1 MDRFYFDSYYC
12 QQASN
17 HKNEQLG
24 IVDRVE
30 LECEGVRKMNRTFW
44 NLLLV
49 SPAILGLSVVSTAA
63 RAAESPATAEANQ
76 LASAK
81 QSESKI
87 AELVAEP
94 VAEPI
99 AAAPAAPEKLA
110 LNSIAPAA
118 QTPIAN
124 SPDAEKQPEK
134 LAKIE
139 PETSATA
146 LQTADS
152 DIKSVA
158 PIAIAPAST
167 AAATEPLAAA
177 NTTEPSP
184 QASDLAV
191 QSSQTQT
198 AAKIQVPAVASTPA
212 TKVEIAQ
219 TVPGGMGGSIVPAA
233 PQALPAEPSGAMSQ
247 VTSVSQLSDVR
258 PTDWAFQALQSLV
271 ERYGCIAGYP
281 DGTYR
286 GNRALTRYEFAAGM
300 NACLDQVTKLIS
312 SSTGT
317 FVTKDDL
324 AILQRLQE
332 EFAAELATLRGRV
345 DGLEARTA
353 ELEANQFSTTTKLA
367 GEVIF
372 AASDTFGDGIGLHDD
387 KTVTNLG
394 YRVRLNLNTS
404 FTGRDL
410 LRTRLQAL
418 NIANYSAATATG
430 TNMARLAFD
439 GNDNSNFTLDELYYR
454 FPIGGATVFVG
465 PKGLDLDDIA
475 DTVTPFNST
484 GTGSIS
490 RFGVR
495 NPAVFRGAQGAGA
508 SLTYNFG
515 NIRATAGYLA
525 GDSDAPNP
533 ANGRGVA
540 DGSFSA
546 LGQIGFFSKPF
557 DLGLTYTRKYN
568 RAGDVGIMGGTGS
581 ALANR
586 PFGQSATGADNFGV
600 QVNFK
605 PSSRFQIGG
614 WYGYT
619 KAEQL
624 RRSSNEATIQNGA
637 ITLALSDFGRQGNL
651 LGFVF
656 GVPPKVT
663 ESDVARNRNTSYH
676 LEGFYRFQVNDFIS
690 VTPGVYVILN
700 PEHNNKNDDIWVGLL
715 RTVFSF

>member
-1 MDRFYFDSYYC
+1 
-12 QQASN
+12 
-17 HKNEQLG
+17 
-24 IVDRVE
+24 
-30 LECEGVRKMNRTFW
+30 MNRTFW

-49 SPAILGLSVVSTAA
+49 SPAILGLSSVVSAA
-63 RAAESPATAEANQ
+63 AIAAEAPATAEANQ
-76 LASAK
+76 LNTAQS
-81 QSESKI
+81 SESKI
-87 AELVAEP
+87 AEIVGEIVAEP
-94 VAEPI
+94 V

-110 LNSIAPAA
+110 LNSSVEAA
-118 QTPIAN
+118 QTPVVNEA
-124 SPDAEKQPEK
+124 DAEK
-134 LAKIE
+134 LASIE
-139 PETSATA
+139 PETSEAA
-146 LQTADS
+146 LQTTPQTTGS
-152 DIKSVA
+152 DIELAA
-158 PIAIAPAST
+158 PSAPTSA
-167 AAATEPLAAA
+167 AAATEPLAAGTA
-177 NTTEPSP
+177 ESSP

-191 QSSQTQT
+191 QISPTDT
-198 AAKIQVPAVASTPA
+198 AGKIEVPAVASTPATTPA

-219 TVPGGMGGSIVPAA
+219 TVPAGMGGPIVPVA
-233 PQALPAEPSGAMSQ
+233 PQALPAQPSGTMSQ
-247 VTSVSQLSDVR
+247 VTSVTQLSDVR

-271 ERYGCIAGYP
+271 ERYSCIVGYP

-286 GNRALTRYEFAAGM
+286 GNRALTRYEFAAGV
-300 NACLDQVTKLIS
+300 NACLDQITQLIG
-312 SSTGT
+312 STGNL
-317 FVTKDDL
+317 VTKDDL

-367 GEVIF
+367 GEAIF
-372 AASDTFGDGIGLHDD
+372 AVSDTFVGDGIRLEDD
-387 KTVTNLG
+387 RTVTNLG
-394 YRVRLNLNTS
+394 YRVRLNFNTS

-418 NIANYSAATATG
+418 NVANYSAATATG

-439 GNDNSNFTLDELYYR
+439 GNDNSNFTLDEVYYR
-454 FPIGGATVFVG
+454 FPVGPATVFVG
-465 PKGLDLDDIA
+465 PKGLDLDEIA
-475 DTVTPFNST
+475 DQASTFGNST
-484 GTGSIS
+484 SNGSLS

-495 NPAVFRGAQGAGA
+495 NPAVFRGPQGAGA
-508 SLTYNFG
+508 SVSFNLG
-515 NIRATAGYLA
+515 SLRATAGYLA

-533 ANGRGVA
+533 ADGRGVF

-546 LGQIGFFSKPF
+546 LGQIGFFSRPF

-568 RAGDVGIMGGTGS
+568 RAGDVNLMGGVGS
-581 ALANR
+581 TLANR
-586 PFGQSATGADNFGV
+586 PFDQSPTASDNFGV

-624 RRSSNEATIQNGA
+624 RGGNNDATIQNGA
-637 ITLALSDFGRQGNL
+637 ITVALGDFARQGNV

-676 LEGFYRFQVNDFIS
+676 LEGFYRFQVNDFVS
-690 VTPGVYVILN
+690 VTPGVFVILN
-700 PEHNNKNDDIWVGLL
+700 PEHNNRNDDIWVGVL
-715 RTVFSF
+715 RTTFSF

>member
-1 MDRFYFDSYYC
+1 
-12 QQASN
+12 
-17 HKNEQLG
+17 
-24 IVDRVE
+24 
-30 LECEGVRKMNRTFW
+30 MNRTFW

-49 SPAILGLSVVSTAA
+49 SPAILGLSSVMSATAI
-63 RAAESPATAEANQ
+63 AAEAPATAEANQ
-76 LASAK
+76 LATAQS
-81 QSESKI
+81 SESKI
-87 AELVAEP
+87 SEIVKEIVAEP
-94 VAEPI
+94 V

-110 LNSIAPAA
+110 LNSSVEAA
-118 QTPIAN
+118 QTPVAN
-124 SPDAEKQPEK
+124 SADAEK

-139 PETSATA
+139 PETSAGS
-146 LQTADS
+146 LQTTAIDMES
-152 DIKSVA
+152 AA
-158 PIAIAPAST
+158 PIAPAST
-167 AAATEPLAAA
+167 AAATEPLAEAGTAA
-177 NTTEPSP
+177 PSP

-191 QSSQTQT
+191 QSSQTEV
-198 AAKIQVPAVASTPA
+198 AGKIEVPAVASTPATTSATAPATTPA

-219 TVPGGMGGSIVPAA
+219 TAPAGMGGPIVPVA
-233 PQALPAEPSGAMSQ
+233 PQAQPAQQSGTMSQ

-271 ERYGCIAGYP
+271 ERYSCIVGYP

-286 GNRALTRYEFAAGM
+286 GNRALTRYEFAAGV
-300 NACLDQVTKLIS
+300 NACLDNITKLIG
-312 SSTGT
+312 STGNL
-317 FVTKDDL
+317 VTRDDL

-372 AASDTFGDGIGLHDD
+372 AASDTFGDAVGTRDD
-387 KTVTNLG
+387 KTVTNFG
-394 YRVRLNLNTS
+394 YRVRLSLLTS

-410 LRTRLQAL
+410 LKTRLQAG
-418 NIANYSAATATG
+418 NIARYDRATATG
-430 TNMARLAFD
+430 TNMARLSYE
-439 GNDNSNFTLDELYYR
+439 GGESSNFILEELYYS
-454 FPIGGATVFVG
+454 FPTGNATFIVG
-465 PKGLDLDDIA
+465 PLGLDLDEIA
-475 DTVTPFNST
+475 NTASPFKST
-484 GTGSIS
+484 GTTSIS
-490 RFGVR
+490 RFGSR
-495 NPAVFRGAQGAGA
+495 SNPAVFRGPQGAGA
-508 SLTYNFG
+508 SMTYNFG
-515 NIRATAGYLA
+515 NFQATAGYLA
-525 GDSDAPNP
+525 GESDAPNP

-568 RAGDVGIMGGTGS
+568 RAGDVNILNSTGS
-581 ALANR
+581 SLANQ
-586 PFGQSATGADNFGV
+586 PFGLAPTASDNFGV

-624 RRSSNEATIQNGA
+624 RGGNNDATIQNGA
-637 ITLALSDFGRQGNL
+637 ITLALADFGRQGNL

-676 LEGFYRFQVNDFIS
+676 LEGFYRFQVNDFIA

-700 PEHNNKNDDIWVGLL
+700 PEHNNRNDDIWVGLL
-715 RTVFSF
+715 RTTFSF

>member
-1 MDRFYFDSYYC
+1 
-12 QQASN
+12 
-17 HKNEQLG
+17 
-24 IVDRVE
+24 
-30 LECEGVRKMNRTFW
+30 MNRTFW

-49 SPAILGLSVVSTAA
+49 SPAILGISSVVSAA
-63 RAAESPATAEANQ
+63 AIAAEAPATAEANQ
-76 LASAK
+76 LATAQS
-81 QSESKI
+81 SESKI
-87 AELVAEP
+87 AEIVAEIGGEP
-94 VAEPI
+94 VVEPV
-99 AAAPAAPEKLA
+99 AAAPATPEKLA
-110 LNSIAPAA
+110 LNNSAEAA
-118 QTPIAN
+118 QTPVAN
-124 SPDAEKQPEK
+124 SADAEK

-139 PETSATA
+139 PDASAA
-146 LQTADS
+146 AVQTTGS
-152 DIKSVA
+152 DIESAA
-158 PIAIAPAST
+158 PSAPAST

-177 NTTEPSP
+177 DTAEPDP

-191 QSSQTQT
+191 QSSSETEV
-198 AAKIQVPAVASTPA
+198 AEKIEVPAVASTPA

-219 TVPGGMGGSIVPAA
+219 TSPAGMGGPIVPVA
-233 PQALPAEPSGAMSQ
+233 PQALPAQQSGAMSQ

-271 ERYGCIAGYP
+271 ERYGCIVGYP

-286 GNRALTRYEFAAGM
+286 GNRALTRYEFAAGV
-300 NACLDQVTKLIS
+300 NACLDKVTELIG
-312 SSTGT
+312 STGNL
-317 FVTKDDL
+317 VTRDDL

-367 GEVIF
+367 GEAIF
-372 AASDTFGDGIGLHDD
+372 AVSDTFGDAIGTHEDD
-387 KTVTNLG
+387 RTVTNLG
-394 YRVRLNLNTS
+394 YRVRLNFNTS

-418 NIANYSAATATG
+418 NVPNYSATTATG

-439 GNDNSNFTLDELYYR
+439 GNDNSQFTLDELYYR
-454 FPIGGATVFVG
+454 FPIGGATFFVG
-465 PKGLDLDDIA
+465 PKGLDLDEIA
-475 DTVTPFNST
+475 DVVTPFNST
-484 GTGSIS
+484 GTGAIS

-495 NPAVFRGAQGAGA
+495 NPAVFRGSQGAGA
-508 SLTYNFG
+508 SVTFNLGTF
-515 NIRATAGYLA
+515 RATAGYLA

-533 ANGRGVA
+533 ADGRGVF

-557 DLGLTYTRKYN
+557 DLAFTYTRKYD
-568 RAGDVGIMGGTGS
+568 RAGAVGIMGGTGS
-581 ALANR
+581 SLANR
-586 PFGQSATGADNFGV
+586 PFGQSATAADNFGV

-624 RRSSNEATIQNGA
+624 RNSNNDATIQNGA
-637 ITLALSDFGRQGNL
+637 ITLALADFGRQGNL

-690 VTPGVYVILN
+690 VTPGVYVIMN
-700 PEHNNKNDDIWVGLL
+700 PEHNNRNDDIWVGLL
-715 RTVFSF
+715 RTTFSF

>member
-1 MDRFYFDSYYC
+1 
-12 QQASN
+12 
-17 HKNEQLG
+17 
-24 IVDRVE
+24 
-30 LECEGVRKMNRTFW
+30 MNRTFW

-49 SPAILGLSVVSTAA
+49 SPAILGLSSVVSASAIAETAT
-63 RAAESPATAEANQ
+63 ATAEANQ
-76 LASAK
+76 VATA
-81 QSESKI
+81 QPSESQI
-87 AELVAEP
+87 AEP
-94 VAEPI
+94 VA
-99 AAAPAAPEKLA
+99 ATAAAPEKLA
-110 LNSIAPAA
+110 AIA
-118 QTPIAN
+118 
-124 SPDAEKQPEK
+124 
-134 LAKIE
+134 
-139 PETSATA
+139 PETSAAA
-146 LQTADS
+146 LQTAAS
-152 DIKSVA
+152 DINAAA
-158 PIAIAPAST
+158 PIATATTAPAPEPLASAST
-167 AAATEPLAAA
+167 A
-177 NTTEPSP
+177 EPSP

-191 QSSQTQT
+191 ESTPT
-198 AAKIQVPAVASTPA
+198 ATAKTEVPAVAAVPPA
-212 TKVEIAQ
+212 AKVEIAQ
-219 TVPGGMGGSIVPAA
+219 TAPAGMGGPIVPAA
-233 PQALPAEPSGAMSQ
+233 PQAQPAEQSGAMSQ

-286 GNRALTRYEFAAGM
+286 GNRALTRYEFAAGV

-312 SSTGT
+312 SSTST

-324 AILQRLQE
+324 AVLQRLQE

-372 AASDTFGDGIGLHDD
+372 AVSDTYGDAVGTHDD
-387 KTVTNLG
+387 KTVTNFG

-418 NIANYSAATATG
+418 NVPNYSAATATG

-465 PKGLDLDDIA
+465 PKGLDLDEIA
-475 DTVTPFNST
+475 DVITPFNST

-495 NPAVFRGAQGAGA
+495 NPAVFRGSQGAGA
-508 SLTYNFG
+508 SVTYNFG

-533 ANGRGVA
+533 ANGRGVF

-581 ALANR
+581 SLANR
-586 PFGQSATGADNFGV
+586 PFGQSATAADNFGV

-624 RRSSNEATIQNGA
+624 RRSNNEATIQNGA
-637 ITLALSDFGRQGNL
+637 ITLALSDFGRRGNL

-663 ESDVARNRNTSYH
+663 ESDLARNRNTSYH

>member
-1 MDRFYFDSYYC
+1 
-12 QQASN
+12 
-17 HKNEQLG
+17 
-24 IVDRVE
+24 
-30 LECEGVRKMNRTFW
+30 MNRTFW

-49 SPAILGLSVVSTAA
+49 SPAILGLSSVMSASA
-63 RAAESPATAEANQ
+63 IAAEVTATAEANQ
-76 LASAK
+76 LATAQS
-81 QSESKI
+81 SESKI
-87 AELVAEP
+87 AEIVAEP
-94 VAEPI
+94 V

-110 LNSIAPAA
+110 LNNSVEAP
-118 QTPIAN
+118 QTPVAN
-124 SPDAEKQPEK
+124 SADAEK

-139 PETSATA
+139 PDTSAAA
-146 LQTADS
+146 LQTTVQTTGS
-152 DIKSVA
+152 DIESAA
-158 PIAIAPAST
+158 PSAPAST

-177 NTTEPSP
+177 GTAEPSP

-191 QSSQTQT
+191 QSSQSYTP
-198 AAKIQVPAVASTPA
+198 AKIEVPGVASTPA

-219 TVPGGMGGSIVPAA
+219 TAPAGMGGPIVPVA
-233 PQALPAEPSGAMSQ
+233 PQALPAQPSGTMSQ

-271 ERYGCIAGYP
+271 ERYSCIVGYP

-286 GNRALTRYEFAAGM
+286 GNRALTRYEFAAGV
-300 NACLDQVTKLIS
+300 NACLDNITKLIG
-312 SSTGT
+312 STGNL
-317 FVTKDDL
+317 VTRDDL

-367 GEVIF
+367 GEAVF
-372 AASDTFGDGIGLHDD
+372 AVSDTFGDGIGLHDD
-387 KTVTNLG
+387 KTSTNFG
-394 YRVRLNLNTS
+394 YRVRLNLLTS

-410 LRTRLQAL
+410 LRTRLQA
-418 NIANYSAATATG
+418 NNVANYSAKTATG

-439 GNDNSNFTLDELYYR
+439 GGDNSQFSLDEVYYR
-454 FPIGGATVFVG
+454 FPLGGATVFVG
-465 PKGLDLDDIA
+465 PKGLDLDEIA
-475 DTVTPFNST
+475 ETVTPFNST
-484 GTGSIS
+484 GTGAIS

-495 NPAVFRGAQGAGA
+495 NPAVFRGPQGAGA
-508 SLTYNFG
+508 SVTFNLG
-515 NIRATAGYLA
+515 SLRATAGYLA

-533 ANGRGVA
+533 AEGRGVFN
-540 DGSFSA
+540 GSFSA

-568 RAGDVGIMGGTGS
+568 RAGDVGVMGGTGS
-581 ALANR
+581 SLANQ
-586 PFGQSATGADNFGV
+586 PFGQAPTGSDNYGV

-605 PSSRFQIGG
+605 PSRRFQIGG

-624 RRSSNEATIQNGA
+624 RGGKNDATIQNGA
-637 ITLALSDFGRQGNL
+637 ITLALADFGRQGNL

-700 PEHNNKNDDIWVGLL
+700 PEHNNRNDDIWVGLL
-715 RTVFSF
+715 RTTFSF

>member
-1 MDRFYFDSYYC
+1 MS
-12 QQASN
+12 A
-17 HKNEQLG
+17 
-24 IVDRVE
+24 
-30 LECEGVRKMNRTFW
+30 T
-44 NLLLV
+44 
-49 SPAILGLSVVSTAA
+49 AI
-63 RAAESPATAEANQ
+63 AAEAPATAEANQ
-76 LASAK
+76 LATAQS
-81 QSESKI
+81 SESKI
-87 AELVAEP
+87 AEIVTEIVAEP
-94 VAEPI
+94 V

-110 LNSIAPAA
+110 LNSSVEAA
-118 QTPIAN
+118 QTPVAN
-124 SPDAEKQPEK
+124 SADAEK

-139 PETSATA
+139 PETSAAA
-146 LQTADS
+146 LQTTAL
-152 DIKSVA
+152 DIESAA
-158 PIAIAPAST
+158 PIAPAST
-167 AAATEPLAAA
+167 AATEPLAAA
-177 NTTEPSP
+177 GTAAPSP

-191 QSSQTQT
+191 QSSQTEV
-198 AAKIQVPAVASTPA
+198 AGKIEVPAVASTPATTSATAPATTPA

-219 TVPGGMGGSIVPAA
+219 TAPAGMGGPIVPVA
-233 PQALPAEPSGAMSQ
+233 PQAQPAQQSGTMSQ

-271 ERYGCIAGYP
+271 ERYSCIVGYP

-286 GNRALTRYEFAAGM
+286 GNRALTRYEFAAGV
-300 NACLDQVTKLIS
+300 NACLDNITKLIG
-312 SSTGT
+312 STGNL
-317 FVTKDDL
+317 VTRDDL

-353 ELEANQFSTTTKLA
+353 ELEANQFSTTTKLS
-367 GEVIF
+367 GEAIF
-372 AASDTFGDGIGLHDD
+372 AVSDTFGDGVGLHDD
-387 KTVTNLG
+387 KTSTNLG
-394 YRVRLNLNTS
+394 YRVRLNLLTS

-410 LRTRLQAL
+410 LRTRLQA
-418 NIANYSAATATG
+418 NNVANYSAKTATG

-439 GNDNSNFTLDELYYR
+439 GGDNSQFSLDELYYR
-454 FPIGGATVFVG
+454 FPVGAATVFVG
-465 PKGLDLDDIA
+465 PKGLDLDEIA
-475 DTVTPFNST
+475 DQASTFGNST
-484 GTGSIS
+484 SSGSLS

-495 NPAVFRGAQGAGA
+495 NPAVFRGPQGAGA
-508 SLTYNFG
+508 SVTFNLG
-515 NIRATAGYLA
+515 SLRATAGYLA

-533 ANGRGVA
+533 AEGRGVFN
-540 DGSFSA
+540 GSFSA

-568 RAGDVGIMGGTGS
+568 RAGDVSLMGGVGS
-581 ALANR
+581 ALANQ
-586 PFGQSATGADNFGV
+586 PFGQSPTASDNFGV

-624 RRSSNEATIQNGA
+624 RGGNNDATIQNGS
-637 ITLALSDFGRQGNL
+637 ISVALGDFGRQGNV
-651 LGFVF
+651 LGFIF

-700 PEHNNKNDDIWVGLL
+700 PEHNNNNEDIWVGLL
-715 RTVFSF
+715 RTTFSF

>member
-1 MDRFYFDSYYC
+1 
-12 QQASN
+12 
-17 HKNEQLG
+17 
-24 IVDRVE
+24 
-30 LECEGVRKMNRTFW
+30 MNRIFW

-49 SPAILGLSVVSTAA
+49 SPAILGLSSVVNTPAI
-63 RAAESPATAEANQ
+63 AAEATATAEANQ
-76 LASAK
+76 LATAK

-87 AELVAEP
+87 ADIVVAAP
-94 VAEPI
+94 VA
-99 AAAPAAPEKLA
+99 AEKLA
-110 LNSIAPAA
+110 LNSSAPAA
-118 QTPIAN
+118 ETPVAN
-124 SPDAEKQPEK
+124 TADTEK
-134 LAKIE
+134 LASIE
-139 PETSATA
+139 PDTSAAA

-152 DIKSVA
+152 DIQSAA
-158 PIAIAPAST
+158 PIAPAST
-167 AAATEPLAAA
+167 AAATEPLAAVS
-177 NTTEPSP
+177 TTEPSP
-184 QASDLAV
+184 QAVVAKTDLAAP
-191 QSSQTQT
+191 SSQTET

-219 TVPGGMGGSIVPAA
+219 TVPGGMGGPIVPAA
-233 PQALPAEPSGAMSQ
+233 PQALPTEQSGAMSQ

-418 NIANYSAATATG
+418 NVPNYSAATATG

-465 PKGLDLDDIA
+465 PKGLDLDEIA

>member
-1 MDRFYFDSYYC
+1 
-12 QQASN
+12 
-17 HKNEQLG
+17 
-24 IVDRVE
+24 
-30 LECEGVRKMNRTFW
+30 MNRTFW

-49 SPAILGLSVVSTAA
+49 SPAILGLSSVMSATAI
-63 RAAESPATAEANQ
+63 AAEATATPEANQ
-76 LASAK
+76 LATAQS
-81 QSESKI
+81 SESKI
-87 AELVAEP
+87 AEIVGEIVAEP
-94 VAEPI
+94 V
-99 AAAPAAPEKLA
+99 AAAPAAPENLA
-110 LNSIAPAA
+110 LNSSVEAA
-118 QTPIAN
+118 QTPVVNEA
-124 SPDAEKQPEK
+124 DAEKI
-134 LAKIE
+134 ASIE
-139 PETSATA
+139 PETSAAA
-146 LQTADS
+146 LQTTLQTPGS
-152 DIKSVA
+152 DIGLAA
-158 PIAIAPAST
+158 PIAPAS

-177 NTTEPSP
+177 GAAESSP
-184 QASDLAV
+184 QASDLAE
-191 QSSQTQT
+191 QISQTET
-198 AAKIQVPAVASTPA
+198 PGKIEVPAVASTPA

-219 TVPGGMGGSIVPAA
+219 TPAAGMGGPIVPVA
-233 PQALPAEPSGAMSQ
+233 PQALPAQPSGTMSQ
-247 VTSVSQLSDVR
+247 VTSVTQLSDVR

-271 ERYGCIAGYP
+271 ERYSCIVGYP

-286 GNRALTRYEFAAGM
+286 GNRALTRYEFAAGV
-300 NACLDQVTKLIS
+300 NACLDQITQLIG
-312 SSTGT
+312 STGNL
-317 FVTKDDL
+317 VTKDDL

-367 GEVIF
+367 GEAIF
-372 AASDTFGDGIGLHDD
+372 AVSDTFGDPIQARDANGNHIRDRDD
-387 KTVTNLG
+387 QTSTNFG
-394 YRVRLNLNTS
+394 YRVRLNFNTS

-418 NIANYSAATATG
+418 NVANYSAATATG

-439 GNDNSNFTLDELYYR
+439 GAENSNFTLDELYYR
-454 FPIGGATVFVG
+454 FPMGKATVFVG
-465 PKGLDLDDIA
+465 PKGLDLDEIA
-475 DTVTPFNST
+475 DQASTFGNST
-484 GTGSIS
+484 SNGSLS

-495 NPAVFRGAQGAGA
+495 NPAVFRGPQGAGA
-508 SLTYNFG
+508 SVSFNLGSF
-515 NIRATAGYLA
+515 RATAGYLA
-525 GDSDAPNP
+525 GDGDAPNP
-533 ANGRGVA
+533 ADGRGVF

-546 LGQIGFFSKPF
+546 LGQIGFFSRPF

-568 RAGDVGIMGGTGS
+568 RAGDVNLMGGVGS
-581 ALANR
+581 LLANR
-586 PFGQSATGADNFGV
+586 PFDQSPTASDNYGV

-624 RRSSNEATIQNGA
+624 RGGNNDATIQNGA
-637 ITLALSDFGRQGNL
+637 ITVALGDFARQGNV

-700 PEHNNKNDDIWVGLL
+700 PEHNNNNEDIWVGLL
-715 RTVFSF
+715 RTTFSF

>member
-1 MDRFYFDSYYC
+1 MDRFYCDSYC
-12 QQASN
+12 QQARN
-17 HKNEQLG
+17 HKNELLG
-24 IVDRVE
+24 IADLVE

-49 SPAILGLSVVSTAA
+49 SPAILGLSSVVSPTAI
-63 RAAESPATAEANQ
+63 AAEATATAEANG
-76 LASAK
+76 LATTQS
-81 QSESKI
+81 SESKI
-87 AELVAEP
+87 AEIVTEIVAEP
-94 VAEPI
+94 V

-110 LNSIAPAA
+110 LNSSTPAA
-118 QTPIAN
+118 VTPVAN
-124 SPDAEKQPEK
+124 TADTEK
-134 LAKIE
+134 LASIE
-139 PETSATA
+139 PDTSAAA
-146 LQTADS
+146 LQTTAS
-152 DIKSVA
+152 A
-158 PIAIAPAST
+158 PGST
-167 AAATEPLAAA
+167 AAATEPLAAVSTA
-177 NTTEPSP
+177 EPSP
-184 QASDLAV
+184 QASNLV
-191 QSSQTQT
+191 VPSSQTET
-198 AAKIQVPAVASTPA
+198 AAKIQVPAVAAVPPA

-219 TVPGGMGGSIVPAA
+219 TAPAGMGGPIVPAA
-233 PQALPAEPSGAMSQ
+233 PQAQPTEQSGAMSQ

-286 GNRALTRYEFAAGM
+286 GNRALTRFEFAAGV

-312 SSTGT
+312 SSTST

-332 EFAAELATLRGRV
+332 EFAAEIATLRGRV
-345 DGLEARTA
+345 DALEARTA
-353 ELEANQFSTTTKLA
+353 EVEANQFSTTTKLA

-372 AASDTFGDGIGLHDD
+372 AASDTFGNGVGLHDD
-387 KTVTNLG
+387 KTSTTLG
-394 YRVRLNLNTS
+394 YRVRLNLLTS

-418 NIANYSAATATG
+418 NVPNYSLATATG

-439 GNDNSNFTLDELYYR
+439 GADNSNFTLDELYYR
-454 FPIGGATVFVG
+454 FPIGKATVFVG
-465 PKGLDLDDIA
+465 PKGLDLDEIA

-508 SLTYNFG
+508 SVTYNFG

-533 ANGRGVA
+533 ANGRGVF

-581 ALANR
+581 SLANR

-624 RRSSNEATIQNGA
+624 RRSNNEATIQNGA
-637 ITLALSDFGRQGNL
+637 ITLALSDFGRKGNL

-663 ESDVARNRNTSYH
+663 ESDLTRNRNTSYH

-690 VTPGVYVILN
+690 VTPGVYVIMN

-715 RTVFSF
+715 RTTFSF

>member
-1 MDRFYFDSYYC
+1 
-12 QQASN
+12 
-17 HKNEQLG
+17 
-24 IVDRVE
+24 
-30 LECEGVRKMNRTFW
+30 MNRTFW

-49 SPAILGLSVVSTAA
+49 SPAILGISSVVSAA
-63 RAAESPATAEANQ
+63 ALAAEAPATAEANQ
-76 LASAK
+76 LATAQS
-81 QSESKI
+81 SESKI
-87 AELVAEP
+87 AEIVAEIGGETVAEP
-94 VAEPI
+94 VA
-99 AAAPAAPEKLA
+99 AAPETPEKLA
-110 LNSIAPAA
+110 LNNSAPSA
-118 QTPIAN
+118 QTPVAN
-124 SPDAEKQPEK
+124 SADAEK

-139 PETSATA
+139 PETSAA
-146 LQTADS
+146 AVQTTGS
-152 DIKSVA
+152 DIESAA
-158 PIAIAPAST
+158 PSAPAST

-177 NTTEPSP
+177 DTAPLAAADTAEPSL
-184 QASDLAV
+184 QASDKAV
-191 QSSQTQT
+191 QSSQTEV
-198 AAKIQVPAVASTPA
+198 AGKIEVPAVASTPATTPA

-219 TVPGGMGGSIVPAA
+219 TSPAGMGGPIVPVA
-233 PQALPAEPSGAMSQ
+233 PQALPAQQSGTMSQ

-271 ERYGCIAGYP
+271 ERYGCIVGYP

-286 GNRALTRYEFAAGM
+286 GNRALTRYEFAAGV
-300 NACLDQVTKLIS
+300 NACLDKITELIG
-312 SSTGT
+312 STGNL
-317 FVTKDDL
+317 VTRDDL

-367 GEVIF
+367 GEAIF
-372 AASDTFGDGIGLHDD
+372 ALSDTFIGDGIDFDD
-387 KTVTNLG
+387 EQDDTVTNLG

-410 LRTRLQAL
+410 LRTRLQAV
-418 NIANYSAATATG
+418 NVARYDRAIG

-439 GNDNSNFTLDELYYR
+439 NQEGSQITLDELYYR
-454 FPIGGATVFVG
+454 FPIGSATAFVG
-465 PKGLDLDDIA
+465 ARGLDLDEIA

-484 GTGSIS
+484 GTGAIS

-495 NPAVFRGAQGAGA
+495 NPAVFRGPQGAGG
-508 SLTYNFG
+508 SLTFNLG
-515 NIRATAGYLA
+515 GLRATAGYLA
-525 GDSDAPNP
+525 GDSDAPDP
-533 ANGRGVA
+533 ADGRGVFN
-540 DGSFSA
+540 GSFSA
-546 LGQIGFFSKPF
+546 LGQIGFFSRPF
-557 DLGLTYTRKYN
+557 DLAFTYTRKYSRDGN
-568 RAGDVGIMGGTGS
+568 VNIMGGTGS
-581 ALANR
+581 ALADR
-586 PFGQSATGADNFGV
+586 PFTRQVFVENPETGLLEPDTSDQPATASDNFGV

-624 RRSSNEATIQNGA
+624 RGGNNDATIQNA
-637 ITLALSDFGRQGNL
+637 AVTLALPDFGRPGNL

-663 ESDVARNRNTSYH
+663 DTDVRREDGSRQKDDDTSYH

-700 PEHNNKNDDIWVGLL
+700 PEHNNDNDDIWVGLL
-715 RTVFSF
+715 RTTFTF

>member
-1 MDRFYFDSYYC
+1 
-12 QQASN
+12 
-17 HKNEQLG
+17 
-24 IVDRVE
+24 
-30 LECEGVRKMNRTFW
+30 MNRTFW

-49 SPAILGLSVVSTAA
+49 SPAILGLSSVMSATAI
-63 RAAESPATAEANQ
+63 AAEVTATAEANQ
-76 LASAK
+76 LATAQS
-81 QSESKI
+81 SESKI
-87 AELVAEP
+87 AEIVGEIVAEP
-94 VAEPI
+94 V
-99 AAAPAAPEKLA
+99 AAAPAAPENLA
-110 LNSIAPAA
+110 LNSSVEAA
-118 QTPIAN
+118 QTPVVNEA
-124 SPDAEKQPEK
+124 DAEK
-134 LAKIE
+134 LASIE
-139 PETSATA
+139 PETSAAALPTT
-146 LQTADS
+146 LQTTGS
-152 DIKSVA
+152 DIELAA
-158 PIAIAPAST
+158 PIAPVS
-167 AAATEPLAAA
+167 AAAPTEPLAAA
-177 NTTEPSP
+177 GTAESSP
-184 QASDLAV
+184 QASDLAE
-191 QSSQTQT
+191 QISQTD
-198 AAKIQVPAVASTPA
+198 APGKIEVPAVASTPA

-219 TVPGGMGGSIVPAA
+219 TPAAGMGGPIVPVA
-233 PQALPAEPSGAMSQ
+233 PQALPAQPSGTMSQ
-247 VTSVSQLSDVR
+247 VTSVTQLSDVR

-271 ERYGCIAGYP
+271 ERYSCIVGYP

-286 GNRALTRYEFAAGM
+286 GNRALTRYEFAAGV
-300 NACLDQVTKLIS
+300 NACLDQITQLIG
-312 SSTGT
+312 STGNL
-317 FVTKDDL
+317 VTRDDL

-367 GEVIF
+367 GEAIF
-372 AASDTFGDGIGLHDD
+372 AVSDTFVGDGIRLEDD
-387 KTVTNLG
+387 RTVTNFG
-394 YRVRLNLNTS
+394 YRVRLNFNTS

-418 NIANYSAATATG
+418 NVANYSAATATG

-439 GNDNSNFTLDELYYR
+439 GAENSNFTLDELYYR
-454 FPIGGATVFVG
+454 FPMGKATVFVG
-465 PKGLDLDDIA
+465 PKGLDLDEIA
-475 DTVTPFNST
+475 DQASTFGNST
-484 GTGSIS
+484 SNGSLS

-495 NPAVFRGAQGAGA
+495 NPAVFRGPQGAGA
-508 SLTYNFG
+508 SVSFNLG
-515 NIRATAGYLA
+515 SLRATAGYLA

-533 ANGRGVA
+533 ADGRGVF

-546 LGQIGFFSKPF
+546 LGQIGFFSRPF

-568 RAGDVGIMGGTGS
+568 RAGDVNIMGGVGS

-586 PFGQSATGADNFGV
+586 PFDQSPTASDNFGV

-624 RRSSNEATIQNGA
+624 RGGNNDATIQNGA
-637 ITLALSDFGRQGNL
+637 ITVALGDFARQGNV

-663 ESDVARNRNTSYH
+663 ESDVARNRDTSYH

-700 PEHNNKNDDIWVGLL
+700 PEHNDRNDDIWVGLL
-715 RTVFSF
+715 RTTFSF

>member
-1 MDRFYFDSYYC
+1 
-12 QQASN
+12 
-17 HKNEQLG
+17 
-24 IVDRVE
+24 
-30 LECEGVRKMNRTFW
+30 MNRTFW

-49 SPAILGLSVVSTAA
+49 SPAILGLSSVMSATAI
-63 RAAESPATAEANQ
+63 AAEATATPEANQ
-76 LASAK
+76 LAKAQS
-81 QSESKI
+81 SESKI
-87 AELVAEP
+87 AEIVGEIVAEP
-94 VAEPI
+94 V
-99 AAAPAAPEKLA
+99 AAAPAAPENLA
-110 LNSIAPAA
+110 LNSSVEAA
-118 QTPIAN
+118 QTPVVNEA
-124 SPDAEKQPEK
+124 DAEKI
-134 LAKIE
+134 ASIE
-139 PETSATA
+139 PETSAAA
-146 LQTADS
+146 LQTTLQTTGS
-152 DIKSVA
+152 DIGLAA
-158 PIAIAPAST
+158 PIAPAS

-177 NTTEPSP
+177 GTAEPSP

-191 QSSQTQT
+191 QSSQTEV
-198 AAKIQVPAVASTPA
+198 AGKIEVPAVASTPA

-219 TVPGGMGGSIVPAA
+219 TPAAGMGGPIVPVA
-233 PQALPAEPSGAMSQ
+233 PQALPAQPSGTMSQ
-247 VTSVSQLSDVR
+247 VTSVTQLSDVR

-271 ERYGCIAGYP
+271 ERYSCIVGYP

-286 GNRALTRYEFAAGM
+286 GNRALTRYEFAAGV
-300 NACLDQVTKLIS
+300 NACLDSITQLIG
-312 SSTGT
+312 STGNL
-317 FVTKDDL
+317 VTRDDL

-367 GEVIF
+367 GEAIF
-372 AASDTFGDGIGLHDD
+372 AVSDTFVGDGTNLEDD
-387 KTVTNLG
+387 ETVTNFG
-394 YRVRLNLNTS
+394 YRVRLNFNTS

-410 LRTRLQAL
+410 LRTRLQAV
-418 NIANYSAATATG
+418 NTARYDRATATG

-439 GNDNSNFTLDELYYR
+439 GDDGSQFTLDELYYR
-454 FPIGGATVFVG
+454 FPVGRATVFVG
-465 PKGLDLDDIA
+465 PKGLDLDEIA
-475 DTVTPFNST
+475 DQASTFGNST
-484 GTGSIS
+484 SNGSLS

-495 NPAVFRGAQGAGA
+495 NPAVFRGPQGAGA
-508 SLTYNFG
+508 SVSFNLG
-515 NIRATAGYLA
+515 SLRATAGYLA
-525 GDSDAPNP
+525 GDGDAPNP
-533 ANGRGVA
+533 ADGRGVF

-546 LGQIGFFSKPF
+546 LGQIGFFSRPF

-568 RAGDVGIMGGTGS
+568 RAGDVSLMGGVGS

-586 PFGQSATGADNFGV
+586 PFDQSPTASDNYGV

-624 RRSSNEATIQNGA
+624 RGGNNDATIQNGA
-637 ITLALSDFGRQGNL
+637 ITVALGDFARQGNV

-700 PEHNNKNDDIWVGLL
+700 PEHNNNNEDIWVGLL
-715 RTVFSF
+715 RTTFSF

>member
-1 MDRFYFDSYYC
+1 M
-12 QQASN
+12 
-17 HKNEQLG
+17 G
-24 IVDRVE
+24 IADRVE

-49 SPAILGLSVVSTAA
+49 SPAIILGLSSVINTPAI
-63 RAAESPATAEANQ
+63 AAEATATAEANQ
-76 LASAK
+76 LATAK

-87 AELVAEP
+87 ADVVVAAP
-94 VAEPI
+94 VA
-99 AAAPAAPEKLA
+99 AEKLA
-110 LNSIAPAA
+110 LNSSAPAA
-118 QTPIAN
+118 ETPVAKT
-124 SPDAEKQPEK
+124 AETEK
-134 LAKIE
+134 LASIE
-139 PETSATA
+139 PDTSAAA
-146 LQTADS
+146 LQTAES
-152 DIKSVA
+152 DIQSAA
-158 PIAIAPAST
+158 PIAPAST
-167 AAATEPLAAA
+167 AAAATEPLAAVS
-177 NTTEPSP
+177 TTEPSP
-184 QASDLAV
+184 QAVVAKTDLAAP
-191 QSSQTQT
+191 SR
-198 AAKIQVPAVASTPA
+198 VPAVASTPA

-219 TVPGGMGGSIVPAA
+219 TAPAGMGGSIVPAA
-233 PQALPAEPSGAMSQ
+233 PQAIPTEQSGAMSQ

-300 NACLDQVTKLIS
+300 NACLDQVTKLIN
-312 SSTGT
+312 SSTST

-372 AASDTFGDGIGLHDD
+372 AASDTFGNGVGLHDD

-394 YRVRLNLNTS
+394 YRVRLNFLTS

-418 NIANYSAATATG
+418 NVPNYSAATATG

-439 GNDNSNFTLDELYYR
+439 GNDNSNFVLDELYYR

-465 PKGLDLDDIA
+465 PKGLDLDEIA

-484 GTGSIS
+484 STGSIS

-495 NPAVFRGAQGAGA
+495 NPAVFRGSQGAGA
-508 SLTYNFG
+508 ALTYNFG

-663 ESDVARNRNTSYH
+663 ESDVAKNRNTSYH

-690 VTPGVYVILN
+690 VTPGVYVIMN

-715 RTVFSF
+715 RTTFSF

>member
-1 MDRFYFDSYYC
+1 
-12 QQASN
+12 
-17 HKNEQLG
+17 
-24 IVDRVE
+24 
-30 LECEGVRKMNRTFW
+30 MNRTFW

-49 SPAILGLSVVSTAA
+49 SPAILGLSSVVSASA
-63 RAAESPATAEANQ
+63 IAETATATVEANQ
-76 LASAK
+76 VATA
-81 QSESKI
+81 QPSESKI
-87 AELVAEP
+87 AEP
-94 VAEPI
+94 VA
-99 AAAPAAPEKLA
+99 AVAAAPEKLA
-110 LNSIAPAA
+110 LNSSTPAE
-118 QTPIAN
+118 TPIAN
-124 SPDAEKQPEK
+124 SAETEK
-134 LAKIE
+134 LAAIA
-139 PETSATA
+139 PETSAA
-146 LQTADS
+146 ELQTAAI
-152 DIKSVA
+152 DINAAA
-158 PIAIAPAST
+158 PIATATTASAP
-167 AAATEPLAAA
+167 EPLAAA
-177 NTTEPSP
+177 STAEPSP
-184 QASDLAV
+184 QASNLAV
-191 QSSQTQT
+191 ESTPT
-198 AAKIQVPAVASTPA
+198 ATAKTEVPAIASTPA

-219 TVPGGMGGSIVPAA
+219 TAPAGMGGPIVPAA
-233 PQALPAEPSGAMSQ
+233 PQALPTESGAMSQ

-286 GNRALTRYEFAAGM
+286 GNRALTRYEFAAGV

-312 SSTGT
+312 SSTST

-353 ELEANQFSTTTKLA
+353 ELEANQFSTTTKLT
-367 GEVIF
+367 GEAIF
-372 AASDTFGDGIGLHDD
+372 AVSDTFGDPIKTFDARGNEIHRDD
-387 KTVTNLG
+387 QTVTTLG
-394 YRVRLNLNTS
+394 YRVRLNLLTS

-418 NIANYSAATATG
+418 NVPNYSAATATG

-439 GNDNSNFTLDELYYR
+439 GNDNSNFLLDELYYR

-465 PKGLDLDDIA
+465 PKGLDLDEIA
-475 DTVTPFNST
+475 DTVTPFNAT
-484 GTGSIS
+484 GTGAIS

-495 NPAVFRGAQGAGA
+495 NPAVFRGPQGAGA
-508 SLTYNFG
+508 SVTYNFG

-525 GDSDAPNP
+525 SDSDAPNP
-533 ANGRGVA
+533 ENGRGVA

-557 DLGLTYTRKYN
+557 DLGLTYVRKYERDGAVN
-568 RAGDVGIMGGTGS
+568 IMGGTGS

-586 PFGQSATGADNFGV
+586 PFIRETIGSNGRLTTSDQPATASDNFGV

-619 KAEQL
+619 KAHQL
-624 RRSSNEATIQNGA
+624 RGGDNDATIQNGA
-637 ITLALSDFGRQGNL
+637 ITLALSDFGRRGNL

-690 VTPGVYVILN
+690 VTPGVYVIMN

-715 RTVFSF
+715 RTTFSF

>member
-1 MDRFYFDSYYC
+1 
-12 QQASN
+12 
-17 HKNEQLG
+17 
-24 IVDRVE
+24 
-30 LECEGVRKMNRTFW
+30 MNRTFW

-49 SPAILGLSVVSTAA
+49 SPAIMGLSSVMSATAI
-63 RAAESPATAEANQ
+63 AAEATATPEANQ
-76 LASAK
+76 LATAQS
-81 QSESKI
+81 SESKI
-87 AELVAEP
+87 AEIVGEIVAEP
-94 VAEPI
+94 V
-99 AAAPAAPEKLA
+99 AAAPAAPENLA
-110 LNSIAPAA
+110 LNSSVEAA
-118 QTPIAN
+118 QTPVVNEA
-124 SPDAEKQPEK
+124 DAEKI
-134 LAKIE
+134 ASIE
-139 PETSATA
+139 PETSAVA
-146 LQTADS
+146 LQTTLQTTGS
-152 DIKSVA
+152 DIGLAA
-158 PIAIAPAST
+158 PIAPAS

-177 NTTEPSP
+177 GAAESSP

-191 QSSQTQT
+191 QSSKTEV
-198 AAKIQVPAVASTPA
+198 AGKIEVPAVATTPATTPA

-219 TVPGGMGGSIVPAA
+219 TPAAGMGGPIVPVA
-233 PQALPAEPSGAMSQ
+233 PQALPAQPSGTMSQ
-247 VTSVSQLSDVR
+247 VTSVTQLSDVR

-271 ERYGCIAGYP
+271 ERYSCIVGYP

-286 GNRALTRYEFAAGM
+286 GNRALTRYEFAAGV
-300 NACLDQVTKLIS
+300 NACLDSITQLIG
-312 SSTGT
+312 STGNL
-317 FVTKDDL
+317 VTRDDL

-367 GEVIF
+367 GEAIF
-372 AASDTFGDGIGLHDD
+372 AVSDTFGDGVGLEDD
-387 KTVTNLG
+387 ETVTNFG
-394 YRVRLNLNTS
+394 YRVRLNFNTS

-410 LRTRLQAL
+410 LRTRLQAV
-418 NIANYSAATATG
+418 NTARYDRATATG

-439 GNDNSNFTLDELYYR
+439 GDDGSQFTLDELYYR
-454 FPIGGATVFVG
+454 FPVGRATVFVG
-465 PKGLDLDDIA
+465 PKGLDLDEIA
-475 DTVTPFNST
+475 DQASTFGNST
-484 GTGSIS
+484 SSGSLS

-495 NPAVFRGAQGAGA
+495 NPAVFRGPQGAGA
-508 SLTYNFG
+508 SVSFNLG
-515 NIRATAGYLA
+515 SLRATAGYLA
-525 GDSDAPNP
+525 GDGDAPNP
-533 ANGRGVA
+533 ADGRGVF

-546 LGQIGFFSKPF
+546 LGQIGFFSRPF

-568 RAGDVGIMGGTGS
+568 RAGDVSLMGGVGS

-586 PFGQSATGADNFGV
+586 PFDQSPTASDNYGV

-624 RRSSNEATIQNGA
+624 RGGNNDATIQNGA
-637 ITLALSDFGRQGNL
+637 ITVALGDFARQGNV

-700 PEHNNKNDDIWVGLL
+700 PEHNNNNEDIWVGLL
-715 RTVFSF
+715 RTTFSF

>member
-1 MDRFYFDSYYC
+1 
-12 QQASN
+12 
-17 HKNEQLG
+17 
-24 IVDRVE
+24 
-30 LECEGVRKMNRTFW
+30 MNRTFW

-49 SPAILGLSVVSTAA
+49 SPAILGLSSVMSATAI
-63 RAAESPATAEANQ
+63 AAEVTATAEANQ
-76 LASAK
+76 LATAQS
-81 QSESKI
+81 SESKI
-87 AELVAEP
+87 AEIVGEIVAEP
-94 VAEPI
+94 V
-99 AAAPAAPEKLA
+99 AAAPAAPENLA
-110 LNSIAPAA
+110 LNSSVEAA
-118 QTPIAN
+118 QTPVVNEA
-124 SPDAEKQPEK
+124 DAEK
-134 LAKIE
+134 LASIE
-139 PETSATA
+139 PETSAAALPTT
-146 LQTADS
+146 LQTTGS
-152 DIKSVA
+152 DIELAA
-158 PIAIAPAST
+158 PIAPVS
-167 AAATEPLAAA
+167 AAAPTEPLAAA
-177 NTTEPSP
+177 GTAESSP
-184 QASDLAV
+184 QASDLAE
-191 QSSQTQT
+191 QISQTD
-198 AAKIQVPAVASTPA
+198 ASGKIEVPAVASNPA

-219 TVPGGMGGSIVPAA
+219 TPAAGMGGPIVPVA
-233 PQALPAEPSGAMSQ
+233 PQALPAQPSGTMSQ
-247 VTSVSQLSDVR
+247 VTSVTQLSDVR

-271 ERYGCIAGYP
+271 ERYSCIVGYP

-286 GNRALTRYEFAAGM
+286 GNRALTRYEFAAGV
-300 NACLDQVTKLIS
+300 NACLDQITQLIG
-312 SSTGT
+312 STGNL
-317 FVTKDDL
+317 VTRDDL

-367 GEVIF
+367 GEAIF
-372 AASDTFGDGIGLHDD
+372 AVSDTFVGDGIRLEDD
-387 KTVTNLG
+387 RTVTNFG
-394 YRVRLNLNTS
+394 YRVRLNFNTS

-418 NIANYSAATATG
+418 NVANYSAATATG

-439 GNDNSNFTLDELYYR
+439 GAENSNFTLDELYYR
-454 FPIGGATVFVG
+454 FPMGKATVFVG
-465 PKGLDLDDIA
+465 PKGLDLDEIA
-475 DTVTPFNST
+475 DQASTFGNST
-484 GTGSIS
+484 SNGSLS

-495 NPAVFRGAQGAGA
+495 NPAVFRGPQGAGA
-508 SLTYNFG
+508 SVSFNLG
-515 NIRATAGYLA
+515 SLRATAGYLA

-533 ANGRGVA
+533 ADGRGVF

-546 LGQIGFFSKPF
+546 LGQIGFFSRPF

-568 RAGDVGIMGGTGS
+568 RAGDVNIMGGVGS

-586 PFGQSATGADNFGV
+586 PFDQSPTASDNFGV

-624 RRSSNEATIQNGA
+624 RGGNNDATIQNGA
-637 ITLALSDFGRQGNL
+637 ITVALGDFARQGNV

-663 ESDVARNRNTSYH
+663 ESDVARNRDTSYH

-700 PEHNNKNDDIWVGLL
+700 PEHNDRNDDIWVGLL
-715 RTVFSF
+715 RTTFSF

>member
-1 MDRFYFDSYYC
+1 
-12 QQASN
+12 
-17 HKNEQLG
+17 
-24 IVDRVE
+24 
-30 LECEGVRKMNRTFW
+30 MNRTFW

-49 SPAILGLSVVSTAA
+49 SPAILGLSSVMSASA
-63 RAAESPATAEANQ
+63 IAAEATATAEANQ
-76 LASAK
+76 LATAQS
-81 QSESKI
+81 SESKI
-87 AELVAEP
+87 AEIVGEIVAEP
-94 VAEPI
+94 V
-99 AAAPAAPEKLA
+99 AAAPAAPENLA
-110 LNSIAPAA
+110 LNSSVEAAP
-118 QTPIAN
+118 TPVVNEA
-124 SPDAEKQPEK
+124 DAEK
-134 LAKIE
+134 LASIE
-139 PETSATA
+139 PETSAAAVQTT
-146 LQTADS
+146 LQTTLQTTGS
-152 DIKSVA
+152 DIDLAA
-158 PIAIAPAST
+158 PIASAS
-167 AAATEPLAAA
+167 AAAAAEPLAAGGTA
-177 NTTEPSP
+177 ESSP

-191 QSSQTQT
+191 QSSQTD
-198 AAKIQVPAVASTPA
+198 APGKIEVPAVASTPVTTPA

-219 TVPGGMGGSIVPAA
+219 TPAAGMGGPIVPVA
-233 PQALPAEPSGAMSQ
+233 PQALPAQPTGTMSQ
-247 VTSVSQLSDVR
+247 VTSVTQLSDVR

-271 ERYGCIAGYP
+271 ERYSCIVGYP

-286 GNRALTRYEFAAGM
+286 GNRALTRYEFAAGV
-300 NACLDQVTKLIS
+300 NACLDNITKLIG
-312 SSTGT
+312 STGNL
-317 FVTKDDL
+317 VTRDDL

-367 GEVIF
+367 GEAIF
-372 AASDTFGDGIGLHDD
+372 AVSDTFGDGVGLHDD
-387 KTVTNLG
+387 KTSTNFG
-394 YRVRLNLNTS
+394 YRVRLNFNTS

-410 LRTRLQAL
+410 LRTRLQAV
-418 NIANYSAATATG
+418 NTARYDRATATG

-439 GNDNSNFTLDELYYR
+439 GDDGSQFTLDELYYR
-454 FPIGGATVFVG
+454 FPMGKATVFVG
-465 PKGLDLDDIA
+465 PKGLDLDEIA
-475 DTVTPFNST
+475 DQASTFGNST
-484 GTGSIS
+484 SSGSLS

-495 NPAVFRGAQGAGA
+495 NPAVFRGPQGAGA
-508 SLTYNFG
+508 SVSFNLG
-515 NIRATAGYLA
+515 SLRATAGYLA

-533 ANGRGVA
+533 AEGRGVFN
-540 DGSFSA
+540 GSFSA
-546 LGQIGFFSKPF
+546 LGQIGFFSRPF

-568 RAGDVGIMGGTGS
+568 RAGDVSLMGGVGS

-586 PFGQSATGADNFGV
+586 PFDQSPTASDNYGV

-624 RRSSNEATIQNGA
+624 RGGNNDATIQNGA
-637 ITLALSDFGRQGNL
+637 ITVALGDFARQGNV

-700 PEHNNKNDDIWVGLL
+700 PEHNNHNEDIWVGLL
-715 RTVFSF
+715 RTTFSF

>member
-1 MDRFYFDSYYC
+1 
-12 QQASN
+12 
-17 HKNEQLG
+17 
-24 IVDRVE
+24 
-30 LECEGVRKMNRTFW
+30 MNRTFW

-49 SPAILGLSVVSTAA
+49 SPTILGLSSVVSAA
-63 RAAESPATAEANQ
+63 AIAAEAPATAEANQ
-76 LASAK
+76 LATAQS
-81 QSESKI
+81 SESKI
-87 AELVAEP
+87 AEIAAEIVAEP
-94 VAEPI
+94 V

-110 LNSIAPAA
+110 LNSSAEAA
-118 QTPIAN
+118 QTPVAN
-124 SPDAEKQPEK
+124 SADAEKLPEK
-134 LAKIE
+134 LAAIE
-139 PETSATA
+139 PDTSAAALETTA
-146 LQTADS
+146 SEIDS
-152 DIKSVA
+152 AA
-158 PIAIAPAST
+158 PSAPAST
-167 AAATEPLAAA
+167 AAATEPVAAA
-177 NTTEPSP
+177 STVEPSSP
-184 QASDLAV
+184 QASDLAL
-191 QSSQTQT
+191 QSSQTHT
-198 AAKIQVPAVASTPA
+198 AAKIEVPAVTAAKIEVPAVASTPATAPA

-219 TVPGGMGGSIVPAA
+219 TVPGGMGGPIVPAA
-233 PQALPAEPSGAMSQ
+233 PQAQPTQQSGTMSQ

-271 ERYGCIAGYP
+271 ERYSCIVGYP

-286 GNRALTRYEFAAGM
+286 GNRALTRYEFAAGV
-300 NACLDQVTKLIS
+300 NACLDNITKLIG
-312 SSTGT
+312 STGNL
-317 FVTKDDL
+317 VTRDDL

-367 GEVIF
+367 GEAIF
-372 AASDTFGDGIGLHDD
+372 AASDTFGDGVGLHDD
-387 KTVTNLG
+387 KTSTNLG
-394 YRVRLNLNTS
+394 YRVRLNLLTS

-410 LRTRLQAL
+410 LKTRLQAV
-418 NIANYSAATATG
+418 NVARYDRATATG

-439 GNDNSNFTLDELYYR
+439 GDEGSQITLDELYYR
-454 FPIGGATVFVG
+454 FPIGGSTVFVG
-465 PKGLDLDDIA
+465 PKGLDLDEIA
-475 DTVTPFNST
+475 DQASTFGNST
-484 GTGSIS
+484 STGSLS

-495 NPAVFRGAQGAGA
+495 NPAVFRGPQGAGA
-508 SLTYNFG
+508 SLTFNLG
-515 NIRATAGYLA
+515 SLRATAGYLA

-533 ANGRGVA
+533 ADGRGVFN
-540 DGSFSA
+540 GSFSA
-546 LGQIGFFSKPF
+546 LGQIGFFSRPF
-557 DLGLTYTRKYN
+557 DLAFTYTRKYN

-581 ALANR
+581 ALANQ
-586 PFGQSATGADNFGV
+586 PFGQSPTESDNYGV

-624 RRSSNEATIQNGA
+624 RGGNNEATIQNGA
-637 ITLALSDFGRQGNL
+637 ITVALGDFARQGNV

-700 PEHNNKNDDIWVGLL
+700 PEHNKNNEDIWVGVL
-715 RTVFSF
+715 RTTFSF